1 MSFDGIRSI
10 EWYAHNEV
18 RAYPLTV
25 TADGRSSDLAFTLPN
40 AVLLAVYVHIPW
52 SRDVDPSRFFISQL
66 TNTGGFLEVVISYK
80 PPSDPA
86 IAVARSHVIPQ
97 ASTSPTIREILP
109 TEQWA
114 DVAGS
119 VTFGTSTS
127 LVDLPLGVFNF
138 NFSNTQLEVDCIR
151 PSARNLSGLLIESAG
166 DTFELATGTV
176 NLRAGENI
184 RLRVQETVD
193 GGRDV
198 WIDAISGLNLNVDCD
213 CGDVLTNPV
222 RTLNGI
228 QPNANGNIDINGA
241 KCLNVEAATGV
252 LSWDNPCSTPCCG
265 CEEAEALQEAVN
277 LFGPQINTLANFA
290 PRLAAQMDRIEFFT
304 QSTDIRTACD
314 AVGGGNGGGLPP
326 TITTTTTTTTS
337 VNDLEMVAIGS
348 YTRVGPVAG
357 FAVDAV
363 SPTSYTINWQ
373 FSQAFGTDGVS
384 NPLGNCEIDD
394 ILAGNCGNAQAAAG
408 IGTALLPTIT
418 TPNASAYQLNFN
430 LAPDGASVGCPGGVV
445 NEPPL
450 PLWTYVVGR
459 VYVPA
464 PVYVTAITTAS
475 AHSGDEIRWGYRHRQ
490 VFDGT
495 VMQDVDQLL
504 TSPANEPIIGGGAQN
519 VSAWPGCAG
528 EAWNGV
534 MSANS
539 TATLNSTTKGYLLA
553 AGWHDIVVIVKRSAT
568 SRSASS
574 IMIRFDT
581 HTACISAGASTR
593 QYRLQL
599 LNYSP
604 LAPVLN
610 FDLTADV
617 GVVSPA
623 AATSTALRSG
633 GVVVTVDAA
642 ATEVVATA
650 GNIGI
655 VAATNSIPARP
666 VFTGLMYDNYAIEL
680 TNIPGCS

>member
-18 RAYPLTV
+18 RAYPLAV
-25 TADGRSSDLAFTLPN
+25 TADGKSNDSSFTLPN

-52 SRDVDPSRFFISQL
+52 SRDVDPSRFFVSQVI
-66 TNTGGFLEVVISYK
+66 NTGSLLEIVISYK
-80 PPSDPA
+80 PPADPA
-86 IAVARSHVIPQ
+86 VNVARSQIIPL
-97 ASTSPTIREILP
+97 ASTSPTVREIVP
-109 TEQWA
+109 TEAWS

-127 LVDLPLGVFNF
+127 LVGLPLGVFNF
-138 NFSNTQLEVDCIR
+138 NFDSTQLEVDCIR

-228 QPNANGNIDINGA
+228 RPNVNGNIDINGA

-314 AVGGGNGGGLPP
+314 AIGDGNGGGLPP

-337 VNDLEMVAIGS
+337 INALEMAAIGS

-363 SPTSYTINWQ
+363 SSPGYTVNWQ
-373 FSQAFGTDGVS
+373 FSQAFGVDGVN
-384 NPLGNCEIDD
+384 NPLGNCTIDD
-394 ILAGNCGNAQAAAG
+394 ILAGNCGDAPAAAG
-408 IGTALLPTIT
+408 IGSAMLPVIT

-430 LAPDGASVGCPGGVV
+430 LAPAGSSIGCPGGTVD
-445 NEPPL
+445 EPPL

-464 PVYVTAITTAS
+464 PLYVDVITTAS
-475 AHSGDEIRWGYRHRQ
+475 ANTGDEIRWGYRHRQ
-490 VFDGT
+490 IFDGT

-504 TSPANEPIIGGGAQN
+504 TASANEPIRAGGANN
-519 VSAWPGCAG
+519 VSIGSCVG
-528 EAWNGV
+528 EPWNGV
-534 MSANS
+534 ISANS
-539 TATLNSTTKGYLLA
+539 TATLNAIGKGYLLA
-553 AGWHDIVVIVKRSAT
+553 VGWHDVVVIVKRSSTA
-568 SRSASS
+568 RSSSS
-574 IMIRFDT
+574 ITIRFDT
-581 HTACISAGASTR
+581 HTACISAGATTR

-604 LAPVLN
+604 SAPVVN
-610 FDLTADV
+610 FDLTTDSGAI
-617 GVVSPA
+617 SPT
-623 AATSTALRSG
+623 AATSTSLRSG
-633 GVVVTVDAA
+633 GLVVTVDAS
-642 ATEVVATA
+642 ATEIIATS
-650 GNIGI
+650 GSVGI
-655 VAATNSIPARP
+655 VAAINSIPARP
-666 VFTGLMYDNYAIEL
+666 VFTGAMYDNYAIEL